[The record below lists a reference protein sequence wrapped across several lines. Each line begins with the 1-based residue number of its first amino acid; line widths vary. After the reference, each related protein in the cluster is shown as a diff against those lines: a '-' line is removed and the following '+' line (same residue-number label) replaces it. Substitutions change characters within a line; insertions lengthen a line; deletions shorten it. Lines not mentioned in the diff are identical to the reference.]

1 MNFLALLWLGYLT
14 MAFSDRILCGKRDFM
29 TISTLKINQFCT
41 YTFVCSLDLFDDLY
55 LSAIVHFRR
64 YILCCNICSGCLWL
78 SIFQRFIFFK
88 NEKNVIF
95 CRKWIVYVTI
105 KAGNNVW
112 TLHLCDSQRFGNQPC
127 FVEWRIMGKILFG
140 DLNFHIRYHVNVIT
154 IERPS

>member
-64 YILCCNICSGCLWL
+64 YIFCCNICSGCLWL
-78 SIFQRFIFFK
+78 SIFQRFVFFFK
-88 NEKNVIF
+88 EKNIHALQD
-95 CRKWIVYVTI
+95 WIVCVAI
-105 KAGNNVW
+105 KTGNNANSPDSE
-112 TLHLCDSQRFGNQPC
+112 TLGNHPTL
-127 FVEWRIMGKILFG
+127 VEWMIMGNICLEIWTSIYVILS
-140 DLNFHIRYHVNVIT
+140 NIT
-154 IERPS
+154 TNQRAR